1 MDSIAARLKAKPRA
15 SKKPNPL
22 YTSPAVRRNSVA
34 KAHTIADLSSAFN
47 WTEIFLVERAL
58 PQDPEVQTF
67 MRYYRDRDRPDRGT
81 AEFVRKRDEF
91 LRKKLPLLY
100 ARGILPKFRARC
112 IEELVLF
119 FHSREDKEMDD
130 FWEDWCQAKIL
141 SVEKAKWQTN
151 FIMKKARERVRI
163 RKASGDPRTPTRC
176 CDWCLYNNP
185 SEEMNL
191 KIKGDGNKT
200 KEEE

>member
-1 MDSIAARLKAKPRA
+1 MKIRLDLSAYLAPTLRSRQHVMGFGSSPSSRQHMMDFGSFPGAPAQPPTPQQQQPPKTMDSIAARLKAKPRA

-81 AEFVRKRDEF
+81 AEFVRKRNEF

-100 ARGILPKFRARC
+100 DEGLIRKIRARG
-112 IEELVLF
+112 
-119 FHSREDKEMDD
+119 
-130 FWEDWCQAKIL
+130 
-141 SVEKAKWQTN
+141 
-151 FIMKKARERVRI
+151 
-163 RKASGDPRTPTRC
+163 ASK
-176 CDWCLYNNP
+176 L
-185 SEEMNL
+185 
-191 KIKGDGNKT
+191 
-200 KEEE
+200 